1 MTKYYFFFLSNVKGI
16 RKSKQKASIQRLL
29 LEHRSLRGKEK
40 EKKKAFHAFIHIRT
54 CRQRWGLLFPL
65 SHQPQ
70 ASNSAAA
77 LRVHNLS
84 AMPEGKGGGGGGRRN
99 PTTKN
104 TTKNGEKMP
113 LDAAHLKHGPEKTK
127 RARYRVATP
136 QRWWFKSRSKPAS
149 RHQPAG

>member
-1 MTKYYFFFLSNVKGI
+1 MTKYFFFLSNVKGI

-84 AMPEGKGGGGGGRRN
+84 AMPGGGVGGRQN

-113 LDAAHLKHGPEKTK
+113 LDAAHLKHGQKKNKTDSLPSSNTTVLAVQESVK
-127 RARYRVATP
+127 P
-136 QRWWFKSRSKPAS
+136 SIPRSTCWLE
-149 RHQPAG
+149 

>member
-1 MTKYYFFFLSNVKGI
+1 MTKFFFFFLSNVKGI

-40 EKKKAFHAFIHIRT
+40 EKKKKAFHAFIHIRT

-84 AMPEGKGGGGGGRRN
+84 AMPEGKEGGGGGGEGGHEIQQLKTRQRM
-99 PTTKN
+99 
-104 TTKNGEKMP
+104 EK
-113 LDAAHLKHGPEKTK
+113 
-127 RARYRVATP
+127 RC
-136 QRWWFKSRSKPAS
+136 RWTQ
-149 RHQPAG
+149 HI